1 MPIDGKVIARL
12 KQALTANDD
21 QVAPGPRLFDDAAR
35 LSRRIIRFTGMKLVA
50 DGIDLDALELA
61 CYAIEL
67 PSRTARNG
75 SSARG
80 ARGGIRDRAE
90 EAAEL
95 LLELSLDIDD
105 ALLDRTARI
114 LHEMPHR
121 QPMLD
126 EAKLLADALNLD
138 DFGVT
143 GLLNQAATG
152 AVQGEGI
159 LQLADGLQKRE
170 IYGYWEARLKDGF
183 HFEPVRLLARRR
195 LDNARHVALLLS
207 TELKED
213 GSSS

>member
-12 KQALTANDD
+12 RQALTAADERGT
-21 QVAPGPRLFDDAAR
+21 AGSRLVDDAAR
-35 LSRRIIRFTGMKLVA
+35 LYHRVIHFTKMKLVA
-50 DGIDLDALELA
+50 EGIDLDAIELA

-67 PSRTARNG
+67 PSRSARAG
-75 SSARG
+75 SAVRG
-80 ARGGIRDRAE
+80 ARGGLRDRAE
-90 EAAEL
+90 EAAES
-95 LLELSLDIDD
+95 LLELALDVDE

-126 EAKLLADALNLD
+126 EAKLLADAINLD
-138 DFGVT
+138 DFGIT
-143 GLLNQAATG
+143 GLLNQAAT
-152 AVQGEGI
+152 AAMQGDGI

-170 IYGYWEARLKDGF
+170 VYGYWEARLKDGF

-207 TELKED
+207 NELKED
-213 GSSS
+213 GAST

>member
-12 KQALTANDD
+12 KQALLDNGEHIAR
-21 QVAPGPRLFDDAAR
+21 GPRLMDDGRR
-35 LSRRIIRFTGMKLVA
+35 LHRRIIRFTEMKLVA
-50 DGIDLDALELA
+50 AGIDLDAVELA
-61 CYAIEL
+61 CFAIQL
-67 PSRTARNG
+67 PCRTAG
-75 SSARG
+75 STGTSRG

-95 LLELSLDIDD
+95 LLSLSLDVDE

-143 GLLNQAATG
+143 GLVNQAAT
-152 AVQGEGI
+152 AAIQGDGI

-170 IYGYWEARLKDGF
+170 VYGYWEARLKDGF

-213 GSSS
+213 GAST